1 MSLKQLLLRVGQAVI
16 VLLATYTL
24 AFVLLQ
30 ILPSDAVMA
39 RYGSPDL
46 GLTPEQIAEIRA
58 AYGVDKPLIV
68 QYFTSLV
75 AFFTGNLGYS
85 VQNGAAVTVL
95 LGEALPSTLTLA
107 SLAFLLGVILAF
119 LIATLANFSGRV
131 NSFFQSLP
139 SLLIA
144 VPTFWIGIILIQ
156 IVSFQ
161 LGWISVINPGPVEEL
176 ILPVITLSVPVAA
189 TLSQVLIRAINE
201 AKQQSFVPVVR
212 ARGASEA
219 RVFFGNILRNA
230 ALPSLTI
237 AGVLFGELVGGA
249 VVTETV
255 FSRTGIGNLT
265 VLSVGNRDTPVLMAV
280 VVIAAT
286 VYVLINLI
294 VDLLYPIIDPRL
306 RRRASA

>member
-1 MSLKQLLLRVGQAVI
+1 M
-16 VLLATYTL
+16 
-24 AFVLLQ
+24 
-30 ILPSDAVMA
+30 
-39 RYGSPDL
+39 
-46 GLTPEQIAEIRA
+46 
-58 AYGVDKPLIV
+58 
-68 QYFTSLV
+68 
-75 AFFTGNLGYS
+75 
-85 VQNGAAVTVL
+85 
-95 LGEALPSTLTLA
+95 
-107 SLAFLLGVILAF
+107 
-119 LIATLANFSGRV
+119 
-131 NSFFQSLP
+131 
-139 SLLIA
+139 
-144 VPTFWIGIILIQ
+144 
-156 IVSFQ
+156 
-161 LGWISVINPGPVEEL
+161 EEL
-176 ILPVITLSVPVAA
+176 ILPVITLSIPVAA

-265 VLSVGNRDTPVLMAV
+265 VNAVANRDTPVLMAV

-306 RRRASA
+306 RRRAAA